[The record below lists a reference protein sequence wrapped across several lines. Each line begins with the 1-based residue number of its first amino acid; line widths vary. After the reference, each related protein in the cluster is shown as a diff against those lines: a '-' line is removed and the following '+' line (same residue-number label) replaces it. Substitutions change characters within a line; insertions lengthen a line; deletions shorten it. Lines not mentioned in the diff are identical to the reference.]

1 MSLCKPEQTLQIQA
15 FSRKNRLDGFHNV
28 DYNDIMLPRKTRR
41 RQNKIAM
48 YIISFVV
55 IMLVVVVLV
64 KSSELNQKK
73 QDYALREAQLQTAI
87 DKEKERTLEIAE
99 YETYSKTKA
108 YVEDIARDKLGLVY
122 EGEILFR
129 DEN

>member
-1 MSLCKPEQTLQIQA
+1 M
-15 FSRKNRLDGFHNV
+15 
-28 DYNDIMLPRKTRR
+28 
-41 RQNKIAM
+41 
-48 YIISFVV
+48 
-55 IMLVVVVLV
+55 LV
-64 KSSELNQKK
+64 KSAELSKKK